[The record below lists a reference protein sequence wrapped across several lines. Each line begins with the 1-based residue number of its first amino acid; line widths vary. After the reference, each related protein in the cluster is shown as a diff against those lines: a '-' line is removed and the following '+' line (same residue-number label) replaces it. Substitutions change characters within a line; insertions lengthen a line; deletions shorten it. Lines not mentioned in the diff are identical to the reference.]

1 MLTTL
6 VEYTLVAADLNG
18 DEAASI
24 NYGDDFYL
32 DMYVQDTRTVK
43 PDGVFAAYADLLYD
57 DARVALD
64 GAIQYGQEYPNVPSG
79 NTSVAGLVDELGG
92 VAGMNELGASRF
104 LVARLPMVATGSGT
118 VYFSTNQADNL
129 PSNDTLLY
137 DADPSTVPPSQ
148 IAYGS
153 TSMEILNPVFIMDN
167 GDSGFTATSGFNL
180 YTQSGYQGDIH
191 YANIG
196 SLQTAAWNFTGLTRG
211 EYQVWTNWTVA
222 SARPI
227 DAPYTIKNV
236 DGVQAV
242 VPINQ
247 KQAPDDLQDAGV
259 GWESLG
265 AYRVPDGDLTVEL
278 SNQASG
284 KWVIG
289 DAVRIQKVAD
299 IPVAIDDASSTTSD
313 AAAVVN
319 VLLND
324 EPAAGTT
331 LQLTSVSGATQ
342 GTVVKNQDNTA
353 TYTPNASFVG
363 TDIFTYVV
371 TDSNGKTDVG
381 QVTMTVTEPPPG
393 SEAVDD
399 TVHTTM
405 ITAITI
411 PVLQNDTAAQQA
423 TLAVGT
429 IGAAAHGTLV
439 KNSDDTIT
447 YTPEAGFHGTDQ
459 FSYELVDSL
468 GETDIGQVTVSVT
481 PVIQTRLQTSNAAGS
496 PLTNVNAGE
505 DFFLDVYVQDQRPQ
519 ADGVFAAYFDVV
531 MDTGLVSLDGSPVFG
546 DSYPNTQHFTES
558 AGQME
563 EIGAIG
569 NVAFLGGA
577 ERLLFRLPVTAAGS
591 GSADFSIDPAENVG
605 HEMLVYG
612 SNSPV
617 STDTII
623 YDTASLVINEPVFI
637 MDDGDAGFT
646 ASSGFYTWSQSG
658 RDGDLRYADTG
669 GNDTAS
675 WKFTE
680 LAMGEYQAWAT
691 WTVASSRPVDASY
704 TVSDADDLLGTVA
717 INQKQLPDD
726 LDSEGSLWE
735 SLGTYDIVDGT
746 LEVGLSNNG
755 SRWTIADAIR
765 IEKIADIIPAP
776 EIKVALGDT
785 EINDGGAV
793 DLGTIE
799 TGSTHEVTFVIK
811 NVGTDDLSLT
821 QLSGGGLPTGCSI
834 VTTIGTGTLAAQA
847 TTQFVL
853 GVDTNQEAV
862 FEGEISFVNDDA
874 DENPFNFI
882 LKATVVDI
890 PFTKLI
896 DNGDAGFTATSGWS
910 NWSQSGHA
918 GDLHYITNGTG
929 SENARWT
936 VDNLE
941 PGDYRVYATWTV
953 ASSRPTDA
961 PFTVYN
967 GAQQLS
973 TVDVNQKV
981 APNDAVIEQ
990 VSWEN
995 LGTFTITNGTLTVEL
1010 TDDASSHWLIADAI
1024 YIEEVL

>member
-1 MLTTL
+1 MAKRRKKKVSRRSSGKLSGWQRSLFRPRVENLEPRCMLTTL

-24 NYGDDFYL
+24 NYGDNFYL

-57 DARVALD
+57 DARVALN
-64 GAIQYGQEYPNVPSG
+64 GAIQRGQEYPNVPSG
-79 NTSVAGLVDELGG
+79 NTSVAGLVDELGS
-92 VAGMNELGASRF
+92 VAGMNELGDSRF
-104 LVARLPMVATGSGT
+104 LLARLPMVATGSGT
-118 VYFSTNQADNL
+118 VEFSTNQADNL

-137 DADPSTVPPSQ
+137 DANPSTVPPSQ

-153 TSMEILNPVFIMDN
+153 TSMEILNPVFILDN
-167 GDSGFTATSGFNL
+167 GDPGFTATSGFNL
-180 YTQSGYQGDIH
+180 YNQSGYQGDIH

-196 SLQTAAWNFTGLTRG
+196 SLQTAAWNFNGLTRG

-222 SARPI
+222 SARPT

-242 VPINQ
+242 VPIDQ

-259 GWESLG
+259 AWESLG
-265 AYRVPDGDLTVEL
+265 SYRVPDGDLTVEL

-284 KWVIG
+284 KWVIA

-299 IPVAIDDASSTTSD
+299 IPVAIDDAGSTTSD
-313 AAAVVN
+313 AAAVIN

-331 LQLTSVSGATQ
+331 MELTSVSSATN
-342 GTVVKNQDNTA
+342 GTVANKQDDTA
-353 TYTPNASFVG
+353 TYTPGSSFVG
-363 TDIFTYVV
+363 TDTFTYVL

-399 TVHTTM
+399 AVHTTM
-405 ITAITI
+405 ITAITV
-411 PVLQNDTAAQQA
+411 PVLQNDTAAQGA
-423 TLAVGT
+423 TLTVGT
-429 IGAAAHGTLV
+429 LGNPAHGAV
-439 KNSDDTIT
+439 IKNSDNTIT

-459 FSYELVDSL
+459 FDYQLVDSL
-468 GETDIGQVTVSVT
+468 GETDSGQVTVSVT
-481 PVIQTRLQTSNAAGS
+481 PVIQTRLQPSNAAGS
-496 PLTNVNAGE
+496 LLTAVNAGD
-505 DFFLDVYVQDQRPQ
+505 DFYLDVYIQDQRPQ

-569 NVAFLGGA
+569 DVAFLGNA

-591 GSADFSIDPAENVG
+591 GTADFSINPAENIG

-617 STDTII
+617 STDTVV
-623 YDTASLVINEPVFI
+623 YDSTSVLIKEPVFI
-637 MDDGDAGFT
+637 MDDGDNGFT
-646 ASSGFYTWSQSG
+646 ASSGFYTWNQDG

-675 WKFTE
+675 WKFTQ

-691 WTVASSRPVDASY
+691 WTVASSRPSDASY
-704 TVSDADDLLGTVA
+704 TVSDADDVLGTVA
-717 INQKQLPDD
+717 INQKQSPND
-726 LDSEGSLWE
+726 LDSEGSHWE

-746 LEVGLSNNG
+746 LEVGLSNSG

-776 EIKVALGDT
+776 EIQVALGGTDVV
-785 EINDGGAV
+785 DGSTL
-793 DLGTIE
+793 DLGSTVE
-799 TGSTHEVTFVIK
+799 GSAVTHTFTVK
-811 NVGTDDLSLT
+811 NSGTDTLTLSSIAGGSLPAGLTLASNLGELSLDPQET
-821 QLSGGGLPTGCSI
+821 TTFA
-834 VTTIGTGTLAAQA
+834 VTVTAADVATLGATIQI
-847 TTQFVL
+847 
-853 GVDTNQEAV
+853 DN
-862 FEGEISFVNDDA
+862 NDS
-874 DENPFNFI
+874 DENPFDI
-882 LKATVVDI
+882 TLAAVVEALPQFQIMDDG
-890 PFTKLI
+890 
-896 DNGDAGFTATSGWS
+896 DNGFTASSGF
-910 NWSQSGHA
+910 
-918 GDLHYITNGTG
+918 Y
-929 SENARWT
+929 
-936 VDNLE
+936 
-941 PGDYRVYATWTV
+941 TW
-953 ASSRPTDA
+953 
-961 PFTVYN
+961 
-967 GAQQLS
+967 
-973 TVDVNQKV
+973 
-981 APNDAVIEQ
+981 
-990 VSWEN
+990 
-995 LGTFTITNGTLTVEL
+995 
-1010 TDDASSHWLIADAI
+1010 
-1024 YIEEVL
+1024 